1 MSGILLEHHNETFTV
16 MPNRL
21 KTLLEVIQETGIV
34 GFSAPCG
41 GKGTCGKCR
50 VVIRDGAS
58 SPLSLEEGKRL
69 SAMEI
74 DQGVRLA
81 CQLTVG
87 EKSNL
92 TVLVPDEAES
102 KIQTFSLKEAR
113 SAQRRFSLLKGT
125 IAPASLEDQ
134 RSILERITDSVQEQ
148 AGENHRLHSYSP
160 ELFTSIGRFTAREG
174 KEPKEFYALLE
185 GVKIRG
191 IDSTENIHCGC
202 AIDIGTTTI
211 VIHLLN
217 LIDGTVLST
226 WSALNNQKQFGA
238 DVISRIQYAAQG
250 DFERRKIQ
258 EAIIRQ
264 LDGGITKLLAD
275 ASISH
280 HQLKTAVVAGNTTML
295 HLLTGADS
303 EGIAAAPFIPL
314 FRKRITIEGGAF
326 GFKTASHVTF
336 ELLPS
341 ISAYVG
347 ADISAGI
354 HVTGL
359 AKTADPVLLL
369 DIGTNG
375 EMAIGDSK
383 GVISCSTAA
392 GPAFEGANIRYG
404 TGGITGAVDTV
415 TLKDGKIKI
424 TTINS
429 AKAIGI
435 CGSGIIDTA
444 ALLVSSGAADYTG
457 RFEDPGN
464 DKFPWIVDFE
474 GMPALLLVDKD
485 ETATGEPIYFTQK
498 DLREVQLAK
507 AAISGGIRTLMKEK
521 GLSFGEIARV
531 YLAGGFGSYI
541 DPASAGIIGLLP
553 GGLAER
559 CEAVGNTAGEGAVS
573 ALLDAEAAG
582 DLDRIGTM
590 THYLELSNRA
600 DFQNYYIEEMYF
612 GEM

>member
-1 MSGILLEHHNETFTV
+1 MSEILLEHHNETLTV
-16 MPNRL
+16 MPAGQ
-21 KTLLEVIQETGIV
+21 KTLLEVIQEAGIV

-41 GKGTCGKCR
+41 GQGTCGKCR
-50 VVIRDGAS
+50 VVIREGVR
-58 SPLSLEEGKRL
+58 SPLSPVEKKRL

-81 CQLTVG
+81 CQVTV
-87 EKSNL
+87 EEDSRV
-92 TVLVPDEAES
+92 TVLVPDEADS

-113 SAQRRFSLLKGT
+113 SAERRFSLLKGT
-125 IAPASLEDQ
+125 VAPASLEDQ
-134 RSILERITDSVQEQ
+134 RSMLERITDSVQEQ
-148 AGENHRLHSYSP
+148 SGLTPSLRSHSP
-160 ELFTSIGRFTAREG
+160 ELFRKIGRLAQAPGSFT
-174 KEPKEFYALLE
+174 ALLE
-185 GVKIRG
+185 GERIRD
-191 IDSTENIHCGC
+191 IDTAETIHCGC

-226 WSALNNQKQFGA
+226 WSALNKQKQYGA

-250 DFERRKIQ
+250 DYERRKIQ
-258 EAIIRQ
+258 EALIRQ
-264 LDGGITKLLAD
+264 LDEGITWLLAD

-280 HQLKTAVVAGNTTML
+280 HQLKIAAAAGNTTML

-303 EGIAAAPFIPL
+303 SGIAAAPFIPL
-314 FRKRITIEGGAF
+314 FRKRLTIEGGAF
-326 GFKTASHVTF
+326 GFKTASHVPF

-359 AKTADPVLLL
+359 ARAEDPVLLL

-375 EMAIGDSK
+375 EMAIGDSE

-404 TGGITGAVDTV
+404 TGGITGAVDSAA
-415 TLKDGKIKI
+415 LEDGEINI
-424 TTINS
+424 TTINNS
-429 AKAIGI
+429 KAVGI
-435 CGSGIIDTA
+435 CGSGIIDIA
-444 ALLVSSGAADYTG
+444 ALLVSSGAADCTG
-457 RFEDPGN
+457 KIEDPGN
-464 DKFPWIVDFE
+464 KKFPWIVDFE
-474 GMPALLLVDKD
+474 GMPALLLVDKAG
-485 ETATGEPIYFTQK
+485 TATGEPIYFTQK

-521 GLSFGEIARV
+521 GLSSEEITRV
-531 YLAGGFGSYI
+531 YLAGGFGSCI

-559 CEAVGNTAGEGAVS
+559 CEAVGNTAGEGAAS

-600 DFQNYYIEEMYF
+600 DFQNYFIEEMYF